1 MGIKEKG
8 RVSPCLL
15 SLFFWSTLS
24 LKHPLSGQL
33 VLCSELTCGHSGL
46 SAATSSSLLWCFC
59 HICFYKRSSA
69 KMISWPQVFYCCW
82 WSSFG
87 FLLHLTQQFWVSE
100 ELSTSSFLRN
110 SFHYFNSAVKA
121 SIFNDILQK
130 WGKTR
135 SRVCPPQLSLLLN
148 GPGTGPT
155 FNHFLFCQTL
165 TVWAEMLCSGYLLQ
179 GKRFKSI
186 QDKTFQ
192 VLCRR
197 QGEKCI
203 LLPTLSK
210 QLHEWNWGNVVSP
223 QHAPFGC

>member
-1 MGIKEKG
+1 
-8 RVSPCLL
+8 
-15 SLFFWSTLS
+15 
-24 LKHPLSGQL
+24 
-33 VLCSELTCGHSGL
+33 
-46 SAATSSSLLWCFC
+46 
-59 HICFYKRSSA
+59 
-69 KMISWPQVFYCCW
+69 MISWPQVFYCCW
-82 WSSFG
+82 WSSFE
-87 FLLHLTQQFWVSE
+87 FLLYLTQQFRVPE
-100 ELSTSSFLRN
+100 ELSTAFFLRN
-110 SFHYFNSAVKA
+110 SFHYLNSVISVQRMAVKT

-148 GPGTGPT
+148 GPGTDPT
-155 FNHFLFCQTL
+155 FNYFLFCQTL

-192 VLCRR
+192 VLCKR

-203 LLPTLSK
+203 PLPTLSK
-210 QLHEWNWGNVVSP
+210 HLREWDWGNVVSP